1 MGGGSLPYKSD
12 LKYNRLSPSVESL
25 ILQDRKN
32 GVVNPHRCN
41 DEDIIR
47 RDESRDKA
55 NLWRPAFVR
64 DTEKILHL
72 PYYNRYAD
80 KTQVFSFY
88 NNDDITRRAL
98 HVQLVSRIARN
109 IGAVL
114 GLNLDLIEAI
124 SLGHDIGHTPFGH
137 AGERFL
143 SSLLHKETGRYFN
156 HNVHSVRVLDHLF
169 SRNISLQTLDGILC
183 HNGEF
188 EQQRYYPS
196 YGKSFD
202 RFDQEV
208 EACYTGGKEAIEK
221 LVPNT
226 LEGCVVRICDMIAYL
241 GKDRQDARIA
251 KIIPQDYK
259 FSNDKIGTENAPII
273 NNLTVDII
281 ENSYGKDYILLSKDA
296 YDDLKRTKE
305 ENNAVIY
312 RNKDINEQYN
322 EIIMPMFKEL
332 YYKLLDDVVKKDKT
346 SLIYR
351 HHIKFINET
360 RKFYDSSDY
369 MQEEPNQIVADYIAS
384 MTDDYFIALHRKLF
398 PDSKYKIKY
407 KSYFS
412 DENR

>member
-55 NLWRPAFVR
+55 NMWRPAFVR